1 MPPGP
6 ARPPACAVPSPE
18 PPTAPSHAV
27 LELVVG
33 DGGGPA
39 FPLPT
44 DRATTLGR
52 SADADIPLGDRLVS
66 RLHASVRLEPSGWTL
81 RDLGSRNG
89 TRLDGVTVASAQLHP
104 GALIGIGTFSLLF
117 RAAALPSPPALPRGW
132 HAVRWCPPAEL
143 AGEGL
148 RHGAAPGEQA
158 AQLVARHVAALRLM
172 ACRGPDEIGTAVVE
186 LALAHCGL
194 AAAGWFTPDPGAAPS
209 CTAPEG
215 NGLAALVTP
224 ELLRPVRD
232 GGLAV
237 WLTRD
242 PSIGGAPGRGD
253 LACIPVGPGPAALLV
268 AQATGSPLRAADLA
282 FLGILVAL
290 AAAHRDALP
299 GTEGIA
305 ARVATAPNLEIAVWE
320 RTLIAEAVRR
330 HGHMVDAARALGMSR
345 ATLYRRVGSP
355 PPERPAP

>member
-1 MPPGP
+1 VPP
-6 ARPPACAVPSPE
+6 PE
-18 PPTAPSHAV
+18 PPTALPDAV

-33 DGGGPA
+33 DRAGPA

-132 HAVRWCPPAEL
+132 NAVRWCPPAEL
-143 AGEGL
+143 AGDGL

-158 AQLVARHVAALRLM
+158 ARLVARHVAALRLM

-194 AAAGWFTPDPGAAPS
+194 AAAGWFTPDPGAAPL
-209 CTAPEG
+209 CTAPQG
-215 NGLAALVTP
+215 NRLVALITP
-224 ELLRPVRD
+224 GLLRPILASR
-232 GGLAV
+232 LAV
-237 WLTRD
+237 WL
-242 PSIGGAPGRGD
+242 APDAAVGSPAGSGD
-253 LACIPVGPGPAALLV
+253 LACIPVGAGPKALLV
-268 AQATGSPLRAADLA
+268 AQATASPLRAADLA

-299 GTEGIA
+299 GAEGIA

-320 RTLIAEAVRR
+320 RALIAEAVRR
-330 HGHMVDAARALGMSR
+330 HGHVVDAARALGMSR

>member
-1 MPPGP
+1 
-6 ARPPACAVPSPE
+6 
-18 PPTAPSHAV
+18 
-27 LELVVG
+27 VVG
-33 DGGGPA
+33 DRGGPA

-89 TRLDGVTVASAQLHP
+89 TRLDGVAVASGQLHS
-104 GALIGIGTFSLLF
+104 GAMIGIGTFSLLF
-117 RAAALPSPPALPRGW
+117 HASAPPTLRALPRGW
-132 HAVRWCPPAEL
+132 RAVRFCPPAEL
-143 AGEGL
+143 AGDGL

-158 AQLVARHVAALRLM
+158 ARLVARHVAALRLM

-194 AAAGWFTPDPGAAPS
+194 AAAGWFPPDPEAAPS

-224 ELLRPVRD
+224 ELLRPILD
-232 GGLAV
+232 GSLAV
-237 WLTRD
+237 WLTPD
-242 PSIGGAPGRGD
+242 PSADGAPGSGD
-253 LACIPVGPGPAALLV
+253 VACIPVGPGPAALLV
-268 AQATGSPLRAADLA
+268 AQATGSPLRAADLS

-290 AAAHRDALP
+290 AAAHRDTAP
-299 GTEGIA
+299 GAAGIA
-305 ARVATAPNLEIAVWE
+305 ATVATAPNLEVAAWE
-320 RTLIAEAVRR
+320 RALIAEAVRR
-330 HGHMVDAARALGMSR
+330 HGHMVAAARALGMSR
-345 ATLYRRVGSP
+345 ATLYRRVGP
-355 PPERPAP
+355 PQAERREP